1 MRRLSE
7 LASQYEQQVLDLQ
20 LPCGGWGYSRQW
32 AMEPTCLALLAL
44 RFRAKADWV
53 RGLRFLEGCQN
64 ADGSWPGFEGD
75 DEGSWATALAVI
87 TLIRAGGDWES
98 VQRGCQW
105 LLGTR
110 GQESHW
116 LAKWRYRL
124 FDNKVR
130 FDPNKYGWPWTVG
143 AASWVVPTSYA
154 LIALR
159 LAFGCCLTDS
169 ARQRLDL
176 GTAMLL
182 DRACPGGGWNAGN
195 GVAFGV
201 PLEPHADVTSLALI
215 SLLPHRNHPTVQV
228 SLSKRWRSTPRA
240 RSTPSPSALGGS
252 SGRSRSTATA
262 TAAGSTRSACAA
274 TGRSWSP
281 TPPSGRTAG
290 STCSSATSSGSAAS
304 APGVRRF
311 ELGADGLDSETTL
324 LETRFG
330 ELDNMESIAVWQ
342 DPEGRTRVLLL
353 SDDNFFM
360 LQRTV
365 FAEYVVTAD

>member
-7 LASQYEQQVLDLQ
+7 LASQYEQLVLDLQ
-20 LPCGGWGYSRQW
+20 LPCGGWGYTRQW
-32 AMEPTCLALLAL
+32 AMEPTCMALLAL

-75 DEGSWATALAVI
+75 DEGSWATGLAVI

-116 LAKWRYRL
+116 WAKWRYQL

-143 AASWVVPTSYA
+143 AASWVVPTSYG

-159 LAFGCCLTDS
+159 LAFSCCLTDS
-169 ARQRLDL
+169 AKQRLDL

-215 SLLPHRNHPTVQV
+215 SILPHRNHPTVQV
-228 SLSKRWRSTPRA
+228 SLSWLRNRWP
-240 RSTPSPSALGGS
+240 ALHSVNSICWAAMALAKYGFD
-252 SGRSRSTATA
+252 RNLAVEKLADMATRVKA
-262 TAAGSTRSACAA
+262 TNETE
-274 TGRSWSP
+274 
-281 TPPSGRTAG
+281 
-290 STCSSATSSGSAAS
+290 AAS
-304 APGVRRF
+304 LCALASHALQGVSSF
-311 ELGADGLDSETTL
+311 
-324 LETRFG
+324 
-330 ELDNMESIAVWQ
+330 
-342 DPEGRTRVLLL
+342 
-353 SDDNFFM
+353 
-360 LQRTV
+360 
-365 FAEYVVTAD
+365 